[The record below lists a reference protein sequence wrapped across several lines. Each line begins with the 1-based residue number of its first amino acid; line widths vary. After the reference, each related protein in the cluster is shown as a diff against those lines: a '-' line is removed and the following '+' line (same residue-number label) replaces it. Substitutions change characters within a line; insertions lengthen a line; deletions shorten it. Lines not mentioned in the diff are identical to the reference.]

1 MPPHRQLALEEEE
14 EEEEEEL
21 VTSHQVAQVI
31 VQLQFTI
38 TDKSKGS
45 ASKAGAKA
53 KAKAPKKKTETKNK
67 EFPFSFE
74 PTQENNFRFLSALI
88 TKHCYQKYSPVTAR
102 TRFNI
107 KAIVPPS
114 KACVAVC
121 LFQILCLIISRRR
134 KDAINIDNFT
144 EYEAMAKKIIQEAP
158 SKLSVFFSLDDV
170 KAATARVSFPIYVKD
185 GGLIFSEWQ

>member
-1 MPPHRQLALEEEE
+1 MPPRRQLALEEEE

-21 VTSHQVAQVI
+21 ITSHEVAQVI

-53 KAKAPKKKTETKNK
+53 KAPKKKTETKNK

-74 PTQENNFRFLSALI
+74 PTQENYFRFLSALV

-121 LFQILCLIISRRR
+121 FFQNLCLIISRRR
-134 KDAINIDNFT
+134 KDAIDIDNFT

-158 SKLSVFFSLDDV
+158 SKLSVFFSLNDV
-170 KAATARVSFPIYVKD
+170 KVAAARVSFPIYVKD
-185 GGLIFSEWQ
+185 VGLILFECR